1 MKNSEY
7 YAIGYFESISSK
19 NFQNLLT
26 IFDVCDII
34 KMKLILWIQNGS
46 ELKVKDKFRS
56 LYKGGYANVASDL
69 NNLFIIT

>member
-34 KMKLILWIQNGS
+34 KMNKIDIVNAKWEQI
-46 ELKVKDKFRS
+46 
-56 LYKGGYANVASDL
+56 KGQRQ
-69 NNLFIIT
+69 I

>member
-34 KMKLILWIQNGS
+34 KMNEIDIVNAKWEQIKGQRQIY
-46 ELKVKDKFRS
+46 KF
-56 LYKGGYANVASDL
+56 
-69 NNLFIIT
+69 I

>member
-19 NFQNLLT
+19 NFQNILT

-34 KMKLILWIQNGS
+34 KMNEIDIVNAKWERI
-46 ELKVKDKFRS
+46 
-56 LYKGGYANVASDL
+56 KGQRQ
-69 NNLFIIT
+69 I